1 MVTGLAAV
9 MIATTSDL
17 SNMSQPIQTVP
28 AATRVTFRLRTVTT
42 VISAMN
48 QLLQKYKMPSLLAKK
63 TVMLVILYLHILKA
77 VEIVTMIPVLLAL
90 PQMLTATIYCMAI
103 LPHKGS
109 AR

>member
-9 MIATTSDL
+9 MIATTPNL
-17 SNMSQPIQTVP
+17 SNMSHPIQTVL
-28 AATRVTFRLRTVTT
+28 AVTRVTFRIRTVTT

-48 QLLQKYKMPSLLAKK
+48 QLLQKYKMPSLLTTK
-63 TVMLVILYLHILKA
+63 TVMRVILYPHMLKA
-77 VEIVTMIPVLLAL
+77 VEIVTMIPMLLAL

-103 LPHKGS
+103 LSRKGS